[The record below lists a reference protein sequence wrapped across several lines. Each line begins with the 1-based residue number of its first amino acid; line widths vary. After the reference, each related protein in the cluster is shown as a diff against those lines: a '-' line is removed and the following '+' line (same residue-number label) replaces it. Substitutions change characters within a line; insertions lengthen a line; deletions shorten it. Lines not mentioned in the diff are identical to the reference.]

1 MRALVTL
8 LIVLAAAFSGYW
20 FLGAHYFRQ
29 GVENWF
35 AAQGEAGRSAEV
47 QGLEIGGFPT
57 AFRATSDTIVI
68 ADPSGWGWQT
78 PSADVS
84 MPSWWPFRIT
94 ARLPEH
100 QVVDTPRG
108 QWDVTVQ
115 DLVGRFGLSPSLA
128 PDTLHVDSGALQA
141 TGADGTLRLG
151 NLRFDSA
158 RGEGFTHHVTL
169 TAEGLGLEGG
179 PVNLSGGS
187 LAVEGDITFAE
198 RIDDLPDAVAVP
210 IDRLSLAKAE
220 LRLADAAVTATGD
233 LVSDGRG
240 FAAGEL
246 TLRLE
251 NWQAALDAAVAA
263 GLIPANRVDM
273 LEGGFRMMAEDGVL
287 ELPLTL
293 SGGDIR
299 FGPLPLGPAP
309 RFR

>member
-35 AAQGEAGRSAEV
+35 AAQTEAGRSAEV
-47 QGLEIGGFPT
+47 QGLEIEGFPT

-78 PSADVS
+78 PSAAVS
-84 MPSWWPFRIT
+84 MPSWWPFQIT
-94 ARLPEH
+94 AKLPEH
-100 QVVDTPRG
+100 QVVETPRG
-108 QWDVTVQ
+108 QLDVTVQ
-115 DLVGRFGLSPSLA
+115 DLTGRFDLSPSMA
-128 PDTLHVDSGALQA
+128 PKALHVESGMLQA
-141 TGADGTLRLG
+141 AGADGTLRAG
-151 NLRFDSA
+151 GFRFDSA
-158 RGEGFTHHVTL
+158 RRDGFTHHVTV
-169 TAEGLGLEGG
+169 TADGLGLEGG
-179 PVNLSGGS
+179 PVNLTGGALS
-187 LAVEGDITFAE
+187 VEGDITLAE
-198 RIDDLPDAVAVP
+198 RVQDVPDAVAVP
-210 IDRLSLAKAE
+210 IDTLSLTKAE
-220 LRLADAAVTATGD
+220 MRFADAAVTATGK

-240 FAAGEL
+240 FAAGDL

-251 NWQAALDAAVAA
+251 NWQEALDAAVSA
-263 GLIPANRVDM
+263 GLIPENRIGM
-273 LEGGFRMMAEDGVL
+273 LEGGFRMMAEGDTL

-293 SGGDIR
+293 SGGEIR